1 MFDSSSVDAWIRDFI
16 SYLLNKGDEEDTT
29 SGAIYIL
36 RGILD
41 RIDSG
46 VPLSEA
52 HRRYLVDR
60 IPSIAGSYDDG
71 YDVSGDIAD
80 RARTI
85 NIRS

>member
-1 MFDSSSVDAWIRDFI
+1 MFDNSSVDAWIRDFI
-16 SYLLNKGDEEDTT
+16 SYLLNKGDDEDAT

-46 VPLSEA
+46 IPLSET

-60 IPSIAGSYDDG
+60 IPNIAGSYDDG
-71 YDVSGDIAD
+71 CDMSDDIAEL
-80 RARTI
+80 ARTI
-85 NIRS
+85 NSWS